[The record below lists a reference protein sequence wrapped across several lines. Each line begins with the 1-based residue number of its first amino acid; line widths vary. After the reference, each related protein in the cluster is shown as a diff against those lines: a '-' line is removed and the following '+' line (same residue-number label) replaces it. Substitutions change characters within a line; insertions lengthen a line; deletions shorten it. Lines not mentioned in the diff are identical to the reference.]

1 MNAEDA
7 RLQLAYGGLHPDR
20 VRDLTAERGSA
31 ASILRAIGAGSVR
44 TTDRVRAAVAVD
56 ATVRR
61 SELLAL
67 GVDFVAK
74 GQSGYPE
81 HLAELPDAPDAL
93 FVRGELPS
101 TPGVAV
107 VGTRRCTTYGKR
119 LAAAYGRAI
128 GEAGWCLISGLARG
142 IDGAAHEGTVASGA
156 KGVAVLGCGIDVA
169 YPPEHAFLGRRL
181 LDLGG
186 AIVTEYPPG
195 TPPEGWRFP
204 PRNRI
209 ISGLAAAVVVVE
221 AGVKGGA
228 LITAGT
234 ALIQGVPVFAVPGDV
249 GRASSQGTNLL
260 IRDGAHPVLDA
271 DDLIAEL
278 ELILGPVKRTAAAS
292 SAPAEV
298 GPVLAALEDGASAD
312 ELAARLGMGPV
323 DLVRLIGRLIA
334 GGWVAE
340 EGDLLV
346 PAAPAPVT

>member
-1 MNAEDA
+1 MNTDDA

-20 VRDLTAERGSA
+20 IRDLIAERRSA
-31 ASILRAIGAGSVR
+31 AAVVRAIGAGSVR

-56 ATVRR
+56 AAVRR
-61 SELLAL
+61 SELQAL
-67 GVDFVAK
+67 GVEFVAK
-74 GQSGYPE
+74 GQSAYPE

-93 FVRGELPS
+93 FVRGELPLA
-101 TPGVAV
+101 PGVAV

-119 LAAAYGRAI
+119 LAAAYGQAI
-128 GEAGWCLISGLARG
+128 GEAGWCLVSGLARG
-142 IDGAAHEGTVASGA
+142 IDGAAHEGTVAAGA

-228 LITAGT
+228 LITAGA
-234 ALIQGVPVFAVPGDV
+234 ALTQGVPVFAVPGDV

-278 ELILGPVKRTAAAS
+278 ELILGPVQRSVTTDQV
-292 SAPAEV
+292 PAEV
-298 GPVLAALEDGASAD
+298 GPVLVALEDGASAD
-312 ELAARLGMGPV
+312 ELAARLDMGPI
-323 DLVRLIGRLIA
+323 DLVRLIGKLIA
-334 GGWVAE
+334 GGWIAE

-346 PAAPAPVT
+346 PSAPAR

>member
-1 MNAEDA
+1 MNAHDA

-20 VRDLTAERGSA
+20 VRDLIAQRRSA
-31 ASILRAIGAGSVR
+31 AAVVGAIAAGSIR

-56 ATVRR
+56 AAVRR
-61 SELLAL
+61 SELQAL
-67 GVDFVAK
+67 GVEFVAK
-74 GQSGYPE
+74 AQPAYPE

-93 FVRGELPS
+93 FVRGELPP

-128 GEAGWCLISGLARG
+128 GEAGWCLVSGLARG
-142 IDGAAHEGTVASGA
+142 VDGAAHEGTVAASA
-156 KGVAVLGCGIDVA
+156 RGVAVLGCGIDVA

-234 ALIQGVPVFAVPGDV
+234 ALAQGIPVFAVPGDV

-278 ELILGPVKRTAAAS
+278 ELILGPVQRPVATDQV
-292 SAPAEV
+292 PAEV
-298 GPVLAALEDGASAD
+298 GPVLVALEDGASAD
-312 ELAARLGMGPV
+312 ELAARLGMGPI
-323 DLVRLIGRLIA
+323 DLVRLIGKLIA
-334 GGWVAE
+334 GGWIAE

-346 PAAPAPVT
+346 PAAPAR

>member
-1 MNAEDA
+1 
-7 RLQLAYGGLHPDR
+7 LHPDR
-20 VRDLTAERGSA
+20 VRDLMIERGSA
-31 ASILRAIGAGSVR
+31 ASVVRGIGAGSVR

-56 ATVRR
+56 AAVRR
-61 SELLAL
+61 SQLEAL
-67 GVDFVAK
+67 GVAFVAK

-81 HLAELPDAPDAL
+81 HLARFPDAPDAL
-93 FVRGELPS
+93 FVRGELPM
-101 TPGVAV
+101 TPAVAV

-128 GEAGWCLISGLARG
+128 GEAGWCLVSGLARG
-142 IDGAAHEGTVASGA
+142 IDGAAHEGTVAAGA
-156 KGVAVLGCGIDVA
+156 RGVGVLGCGIDVA
-169 YPPEHAFLGRRL
+169 YPPEHAILGRRL

-209 ISGLAAAVVVVE
+209 ISGLAAAVIVVE

-228 LITAGT
+228 LITAGS
-234 ALIQGVPVFAVPGDV
+234 ALTQGVPVFAVPGDV
-249 GRASSQGTNLL
+249 GRDSSQGTNLL

-278 ELILGPVKRTAAAS
+278 ELILGPVERSPAANQV
-292 SAPAEV
+292 PAEV
-298 GPVLAALEDGASAD
+298 GPVLAALDDGASAD

-323 DLVRLIGRLIA
+323 DLVRLIGRLVA
-334 GGWVAE
+334 GGWIAE

-346 PAAPAPVT
+346 PAAPSR

>member
-1 MNAEDA
+1 MNADDA

-20 VRDLTAERGSA
+20 VRDLIAERGSA
-31 ASILRAIGAGSVR
+31 ASVVRGIDAGSVR

-56 ATVRR
+56 AAVRR
-61 SELLAL
+61 SQLEAL
-67 GVDFVAK
+67 GVALIAK

-81 HLAELPDAPDAL
+81 HLALFPDAPDAL

-101 TPGVAV
+101 TPAVAV

-128 GEAGWCLISGLARG
+128 GEAGWCMVSGLARG
-142 IDGAAHEGTVASGA
+142 IDGAAHEGTVAAGA
-156 KGVAVLGCGIDVA
+156 RGVAVLGCGIDVA

-209 ISGLAAAVVVVE
+209 ISGLAAAVIVVE

-228 LITAGT
+228 LITAGS
-234 ALIQGVPVFAVPGDV
+234 ALTQGVPVFAVPGDV

-278 ELILGPVKRTAAAS
+278 ELILGPVERSAAADQV
-292 SAPAEV
+292 PAEV
-298 GPVLAALEDGASAD
+298 GPVLAALDHGASAD
-312 ELAARLGMGPV
+312 ELAARLGMGSV
-323 DLVRLIGRLIA
+323 DVVRLIGRLVA
-334 GGWVAE
+334 GGWIAE
-340 EGDLLV
+340 EGDLLL
-346 PAAPAPVT
+346 PAAPRS